1 VNTQGAFQITEAIA
15 QLRAERQKIDMA
27 IEALESLA
35 ERRPIFQCEG
45 SSSVAIPIAYPAHPK
60 ARTSKTAK
68 PKPRKAK
75 PKAEKKAG
83 GTKRRQRKD
92 GEPSTHDLVVGV
104 LKSGPKR
111 PGAVIAALKGKAAPN
126 SVYTMLSYLHSHGET
141 RKNEDLTYS
150 LVGRA

>member
-1 VNTQGAFQITEAIA
+1 MQEAIA
-15 QLRAERQKIDMA
+15 QLRAQRQKIDIA

-35 ERRPIFQCEG
+35 EKRPIFQ
-45 SSSVAIPIAYPAHPK
+45 PK
-60 ARTSKTAK
+60 TKTSKTAK

-83 GTKRRQRKD
+83 GTTKRRQRKD

-126 SVYTMLSYLHSHGET
+126 SIYTMLSYLHTHGET
-141 RKNEDLTYS
+141 RKNDDLTYS
-150 LVGRA
+150 LVGKT